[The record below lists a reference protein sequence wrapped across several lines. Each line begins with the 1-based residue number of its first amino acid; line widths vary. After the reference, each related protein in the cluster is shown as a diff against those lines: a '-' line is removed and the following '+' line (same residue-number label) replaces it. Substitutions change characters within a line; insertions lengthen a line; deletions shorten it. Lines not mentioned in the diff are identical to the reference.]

1 MFSRGAFG
9 DRAVKDPINEE
20 IHKYRAEHARK
31 FNFDLTAI
39 CEDLREQSRNLKV
52 VRLPP
57 KKIVPKEKK

>member
-1 MFSRGAFG
+1 M
-9 DRAVKDPINEE
+9 KDPINEE

-31 FNFDLTAI
+31 FKYDLTAI

-57 KKIVPKEKK
+57 KRIVPKKWLLSRPILK